1 MKKKVLIMILLTIM
15 FLPIL
20 KVGAT
25 CYRKCDYNKVS
36 SGDCSYTSTCNTV
49 SCTLVDRD
57 NCSDSTKDCYNKCQY
72 YNGTHTCSFV
82 NSCARIS
89 CNSVS
94 GSYCQDSDNKVSCGD
109 ITGIPEKIPDLTS
122 FLITLIQIVV
132 PIVLVIIGS
141 IDLFKGITAGKEDEM
156 KKGQQMF
163 VKRLVVAVLI
173 FFVVVIVK
181 FLISV
186 VADSTDNIV
195 ECIDCFLSGT
205 DNCRR

>member
-1 MKKKVLIMILLTIM
+1 MKKKVLMIILLTIM

-25 CYRKCDYNKVS
+25 
-36 SGDCSYTSTCNTV
+36 T
-49 SCTLVDRD
+49 
-57 NCSDSTKDCYNKCQY
+57 
-72 YNGTHTCSFV
+72 
-82 NSCARIS
+82 
-89 CNSVS
+89 
-94 GSYCQDSDNKVSCGD
+94 KVSCGD
-109 ITGIPEKIPDLTS
+109 ITGIPEKIPELTS
-122 FLITLIQIVV
+122 YVMTLIQIAIPV
-132 PIVLVIIGS
+132 VLVIMGS
-141 IDLFKGITAGKEDEM
+141 LDLMKGITAGKEDEM

-173 FFVVVIVK
+173 FVVVVIVK

-186 VADSTDNIV
+186 IADSTDNIV

>member
-20 KVGAT
+20 
-25 CYRKCDYNKVS
+25 
-36 SGDCSYTSTCNTV
+36 
-49 SCTLVDRD
+49 
-57 NCSDSTKDCYNKCQY
+57 
-72 YNGTHTCSFV
+72 
-82 NSCARIS
+82 
-89 CNSVS
+89 SVS
-94 GSYCQDSDNKVSCGD
+94 ATTKVSCGD
-109 ITGIPEKIPDLTS
+109 ITGIPEKIPELTS
-122 FLITLIQIVV
+122 YVMTLIQIAI
-132 PIVLVIIGS
+132 PIVLVIMGS

-163 VKRLVVAVLI
+163 IKRLVVAVLI
-173 FFVVVIVK
+173 FFAVVIVK

-195 ECIDCFLSGT
+195 ECIDCFLSGA